1 MSKDK
6 QLPSNERI
14 AQYLNNE
21 VPLQQL
27 EQLPDID
34 LSSLELLD
42 LDLELFPELDL
53 SDLTDVLR
61 GLEDE

>member
-1 MSKDK
+1 MSGKK
-6 QLPSNERI
+6 ITHKEA
-14 AQYLNNE
+14 AQYLDIK

-42 LDLELFPELDL
+42 LHLEPFPKVDL
-53 SDLTDVLR
+53 SDVTDVLR

>member
-1 MSKDK
+1 MSGKK
-6 QLPSNERI
+6 ITHKEV
-14 AQYLNNE
+14 AQYLDTE
-21 VPLQQL
+21 LPLQQL

-61 GLEDE
+61 GVADE

>member
-1 MSKDK
+1 MSKDE

-14 AQYLNNE
+14 AQYLDTE
-21 VPLQQL
+21 VPFQQL

-53 SDLTDVLR
+53 SDLTDVLG